1 MFGVSAPDALRRV
14 SAFVPNRINGSQK
27 VDLNAWTTLLEGAW
41 VTLWISGISIV
52 LGIVAGFGVAVLR
65 NAGIP
70 VVSQILG
77 AYISIIR
84 ATPMI
89 TLVLFL
95 FVMTPY
101 LRIDID
107 RWVIAVA
114 ALTINTTAFNAEIWR
129 SALAT
134 FSREQVEAA
143 KAAGMTRFTMLRRI
157 MLPQMMITSLPG
169 LVNEMSLLIK
179 SSPAIAMV
187 GLADLTRATNRIT
200 AITYEPLPP
209 ILAAAL
215 IYFVMIGAV
224 VRLQRVADKYA
235 QRLAM

>member
-1 MFGVSAPDALRRV
+1 M
-14 SAFVPNRINGSQK
+14 
-27 VDLNAWTTLLEGAW
+27 DLNAWTALLEGAW
-41 VTLWISGISIV
+41 ITIWISGISIA
-52 LGIVAGFGVAVLR
+52 LGVVAGFGVAVLR
-65 NAGIP
+65 NARIP
-70 VVSQILG
+70 IVSKILYY
-77 AYISIIR
+77 YISIIR

-101 LRIDID
+101 LPIEID
-107 RWVIAVA
+107 RWIIAVA

-143 KAAGMTRFTMLRRI
+143 KAAGMTRAQMLKRI
-157 MLPQMMITSLPG
+157 MLPQMVITSLPG
-169 LVNEMSLLIK
+169 LVNEMSLLVK

-187 GLADLTRATNRIT
+187 GLADLTRATNRIS
-200 AITYEPLPP
+200 AVTYEPMPP
-209 ILAAAL
+209 ILAAAVLYIL
-215 IYFVMIGAV
+215 IIGAL
-224 VRLQRVADKYA
+224 VRLQRIADKYA